1 MNKNNDLFLSDEEL
15 CQLYVGSK
23 EPGRAGEHWLKMI
36 ANPEEKTSCWHEAQ
50 PFKMEEESSNEV
62 L

>member
-1 MNKNNDLFLSDEEL
+1 MSDEEL
-15 CQLYVGSK
+15 CQLYFGSK

-50 PFKMEEESSNEV
+50 PFKMEEESSSEV